1 MTEKYYIAYGS
12 NLSIEQMKIRTPD
25 AEIVGTGILQDWR
38 LLFRRF
44 ATIRKSEGFNTP
56 VLVWKISKQD
66 EKNLDIYE
74 GFPRF
79 YVKKNMKIAVTS
91 PHGKDLGSLTAMV
104 YIMTSKIA
112 DRRGIHPLPDRYYF
126 SIIKSGYERFKFDR
140 KILYEALCEASNAY
154 K

>member
-1 MTEKYYIAYGS
+1 MNEKYYIAYGS
-12 NLSIEQMKIRTPD
+12 NLSVEQMKFRTPD
-25 AEIVGTGILQDWR
+25 AVIVGTGILQDWR

-44 ATIRKSEGFNTP
+44 ATIRKSAGFNTP

-66 EKNLDIYE
+66 EKNLDMYE

-91 PHGKDLGSLTAMV
+91 PDGKNLGNLTAMV
-104 YIMTSKIA
+104 YVMTSRAANKCNTNS
-112 DRRGIHPLPDRYYF
+112 LPDKYYF
-126 SIIKSGYERFKFDR
+126 SIIEAGYQRFNFDR
-140 KILYEALCEASNAY
+140 SILCEAIREAKNAY